1 MTPAPYLVFANETTL
16 PRRGAHKESD
26 VKVDFSRNFIA
37 GAWHEPSSPATL
49 PMIDPATG
57 KTFGQIADSTEA
69 DVDMAVKAARK
80 AFDEGAWGRTTA
92 TERGRMLA
100 RLGELILANAAE
112 LSAIEAR
119 DTGKPKSVAD
129 ADIVALARYFEFYGA
144 AADKH
149 HGETIPYLT
158 GYHVGVIHEPHG
170 VTGHILPW
178 NYPAQMFGRTLAPS
192 LAVGNATV
200 LKPAE
205 DASAS
210 ALRLV
215 ELAAEAGF
223 PEGAINVVTGRGATA
238 GAALASHPGVDFMS
252 FTGSPEVGQIIQKL
266 CADHYITCTLELGGK
281 SPQIVFAD
289 ADFDA
294 AIPVI
299 VKAIIQNSGQTCSA
313 GTRLLI
319 EKSAYDAFIPR
330 LVEAF
335 NKVCVGS
342 PEMDRDCG
350 PIITEKQQKRV
361 QAFLDRA
368 KADGIP
374 VLAEG
379 TIDPAADANGFY
391 VVPTLLGPAPRDNSL
406 ARDEVFGPVL
416 TVLPFEDEADA
427 IQLAND
433 TDYGLV
439 AAVWTRDG
447 GRQMRLVKKVRA
459 GQVFVNCYGAGAGI
473 ELPFG
478 GSGKSGHGRE
488 KGFAALHDFSKT
500 KTMVFNHG

>member
-1 MTPAPYLVFANETTL
+1 M
-16 PRRGAHKESD
+16 KI
-26 VKVDFSRNFIA
+26 DFTRNFVG
-37 GAWHEPSSPATL
+37 GAWVDPVEGATM
-49 PMIDPATG
+49 PVYEPATG
-57 KTFGQIADSTEA
+57 KPFGSIADSGIA
-69 DVDMAVKAARK
+69 DVDLAVAAARK
-80 AFDEGAWGRTTA
+80 AYDDGAWGRTTA
-92 TERGRMLA
+92 TERGRMLTRFA
-100 RLGELILANAAE
+100 ELILSNASE
-112 LSAIEAR
+112 LSAIEAK

-129 ADIVALARYFEFYGA
+129 ADMVALARYFEFYGG
-144 AADKH
+144 AADKL
-149 HGETIPYLT
+149 HGEVIPYLN
-158 GYHVGVIHEPHG
+158 GYHVGVMHEPHG

-205 DASAS
+205 DACAS
-210 ALRLV
+210 SLRLV

-223 PEGAINVVTGRGATA
+223 PEGSINVVTGKGHTA
-238 GAALASHPGVDFMS
+238 GAALASHHGVDFMS

-266 CADHYITCTLELGGK
+266 CADHYISCTLELGGK
-281 SPQIVFAD
+281 SPHLVFAD
-289 ADFDA
+289 ADLDA

-313 GTRLLI
+313 GSRV
-319 EKSAYDAFIPR
+319 
-330 LVEAF
+330 LVEKAIYGKFAARLAEAF
-335 NKVCVGS
+335 AKVRVGS
-342 PEMDRDCG
+342 PEMDLDCG
-350 PIITEKQQKRV
+350 PIITAKQQKRV
-361 QAFLDRA
+361 QGFIDRA
-368 KADGIP
+368 REDGIA

-379 TIDPAADANGFY
+379 QLADGISADGYYVKPTVFGPVPRANII
-391 VVPTLLGPAPRDNSL
+391 ASE
-406 ARDEVFGPVL
+406 EVFGPVL
-416 TVLPFEDEADA
+416 TVLPFDDEADA
-427 IQLAND
+427 VRLANA

-447 GRQMRLVKKVRA
+447 ARQMRLVKRIRS

-500 KTMVFNHG
+500 KTMVINHG